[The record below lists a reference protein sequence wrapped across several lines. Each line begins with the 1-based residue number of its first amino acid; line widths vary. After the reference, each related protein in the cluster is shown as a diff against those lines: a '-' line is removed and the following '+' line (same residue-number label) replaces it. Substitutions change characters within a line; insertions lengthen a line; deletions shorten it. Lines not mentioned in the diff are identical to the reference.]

1 MSVFKKL
8 NPVRRKVM
16 HSLTRNIG
24 KSSFPPVSGALKKGE
39 IKRILI
45 IRPNHRL
52 GNLLLVTPLI
62 QEIEQTF
69 PKCKID
75 VFLKG
80 NLGPIVLQ
88 NYKSVDKI
96 PKLPRKPFKQLFQYG
111 KSWVDLKKHRYDIVV
126 NIDKGSSSGTL
137 ATKFANADLK
147 FFGNMEEDRPFE
159 AEKFHMAKF
168 PVYHFRECISRL
180 GYSKNKKPVPSLNL
194 ELSTS
199 EIAAGKKI
207 LDELVKNNK
216 KTIAIFTFA
225 TGRKRHSEEWWKEV
239 YGSLLKKFADEYNIV
254 EVLPV
259 ENVSRIDFKAPSFYS
274 KDIREIGA
282 FIHNTAVFI
291 GADSGIM
298 HLASAS
304 GTPTLG
310 LFSCTNPDRYAPYNH
325 GSMAVNTNTTSTEE
339 LIKLV
344 GKALT
349 ETQKEK
355 ILFS

>member
-1 MSVFKKL
+1 MSIFKKL

-16 HSLTRNIG
+16 RSLTRNIG
-24 KSSFPPVSGALKKGE
+24 NSNFQPASGEQNKAE
-39 IKRILI
+39 IKRVLI
-45 IRPNHRL
+45 SRPNHRL

-69 PKCKID
+69 PNCKID

-88 NYKSVDKI
+88 NYNSVDKM
-96 PKLPRKPFKQLFQYG
+96 PKLPRKPFKEIFQYG

-137 ATKFANADLK
+137 ATKFANADYK
-147 FFGNMEEDRPFE
+147 FFGNVEDDRPFE

-168 PVYHFRECISRL
+168 PVYHFRECIGRL
-180 GYSKNKKPVPSLNL
+180 GYSENEKPVPSLNL

-207 LDELVKNNK
+207 LKELVKNDK

-225 TGRKRHSEEWWKEV
+225 TGKKRHSEEWWREV
-239 YGSLLKKFADEYNIV
+239 YSSLLEKFSDEYNIV

-282 FIHNTAVFI
+282 FIHNTAIFI

-310 LFSCTNPDRYAPYNH
+310 LFSCTNPDRYAPYNN
-325 GSMAVNTNTTSTEE
+325 GSLAVDTNNTNTDE

-344 GKALT
+344 D
-349 ETQKEK
+349 ETLQKR
-355 ILFS
+355 S